1 MSSLTVDCTAGG
13 GTLKGVKL
21 ATGGTL
27 SLVNVPAGTKLAEY
41 AVPLTF
47 EGAGDTSNA
56 RTWSVQVDGVANR
69 AKLTWQNGGL
79 FVPSAGMVVLLR

>member
-1 MSSLTVDCTAGG
+1 MCKKR
-13 GTLKGVKL
+13 KGVDNFKL
-21 ATGGTL
+21 SNEQG
-27 SLVNVPAGTKLAEY
+27 VPGTKLAEY

-79 FVPSAGMVVLLR
+79 FVPSAGTVVLLR

>member
-1 MSSLTVDCTAGG
+1 MPHRRVHGECHRQVVVSDDPKPFDPLAGG
-13 GTLKGVKL
+13 K
-21 ATGGTL
+21 
-27 SLVNVPAGTKLAEY
+27 KLAEY

-69 AKLTWQNGGL
+69 AKLKWQNGGL
-79 FVPSAGMVVLLR
+79 FVPSAGTIVTFR